1 MSAITG
7 AGNGANADD
16 PVNVMDQEIDNEDID
31 DAEIETESGSEEKE
45 EEEEDERNE
54 EYTGPC
60 SGCRFEWVTGQRHG
74 SQLPHMEPG
83 GCMHTDADAATQE
96 TEE

>member
-16 PVNVMDQEIDNEDID
+16 PVNFMDQEIDNEDID
-31 DAEIETESGSEEKE
+31 DAEIETESGSEEE
-45 EEEEDERNE
+45 EEEEERNE

>member
-1 MSAITG
+1 MSATTG

-16 PVNVMDQEIDNEDID
+16 PMNVMGQEADNEETDDVDID
-31 DAEIETESGSEEKE
+31 DVETEPESGSEEE
-45 EEEEDERNE
+45 EEEEEARE

-60 SGCRFEWVTGQRHG
+60 EGCRFEWLTGQKHG

-83 GCMHTDADAATQE
+83 GCMHADTQE